1 MKLAGTKDI
10 AMIMKIAIITS
21 VPPSLKNKRYNDTCK
36 LHTQRTY
43 EFFYSRIVLYSSKN
57 EHQNV
62 YEWSNHK
69 RKYEFLYSRINQI

>member
-36 LHTQRTY
+36 LDTQRTY
-43 EFFYSRIVLYSSKN
+43 EFFIVGL
-57 EHQNV
+57 
-62 YEWSNHK
+62 SNIVQRMSIKMIMSGATTSEDTNFCIHG
-69 RKYEFLYSRINQI
+69 